1 MRSDHLQIIGCCLL
15 VPQLA
20 WLNKAA
26 GEELR
31 HRGLIGVTLR
41 AEYAAYGERGISAAG
56 LGIHVVAVM
65 PNSAAAEAKLQADD
79 IIIKIGPDPTPN
91 LDVGLK
97 WLRKYFAG
105 DKIELTILRKGK
117 EKTVAVTLR
126 ARPKEK
132 WDGFEVI
139 YDQAGTNDQRV
150 RTLITRPPAPGKYP
164 AILFIQSLSPRSIEL
179 AFPMPY
185 PLRGLVDGLTKEGFV
200 FMRADRLG
208 TGDSDGLSVRDTTVK
223 MDIATF
229 RGALAMLRTYEFV
242 DPSKIFILAFSSGGA
257 IAPIVARTHGVEGVI
272 TFGTMARPWIAQ
284 AVEMMRRRWTF
295 ELLPEDE
302 IAANAGALRHFLR
315 QCFVKRES
323 LSEVFA
329 ENPDLADFV
338 RKSNVVSDDM
348 DVFGMSLSF
357 GRQLMDLRI
366 ENEWAKVDAPVLAIW
381 GQSDYIA
388 SRKDSELVVAAV
400 NRAHAGSGTFVAL
413 PGTCHFCCEAE
424 DQEESFLAGMGDFN
438 PALVKTVADWIRQ
451 QIKNDDS

>member
-1 MRSDHLQIIGCCLL
+1 MRSNHLQIIGCCLL

-26 GEELR
+26 AEELR

-41 AEYAAYGERGISAAG
+41 DEYAKNGERGRSAG
-56 LGIHVVAVM
+56 GSGIHVVAVM
-65 PNSAAAEAKLQADD
+65 PNSAAAAANLQADD

-105 DKIELTILRKGK
+105 DEVELTIVRAGK
-117 EKTVAVTLR
+117 EKTFTVTLR

-139 YDQAGTNDQRV
+139 YDQAGTTDQRV
-150 RTLITRPPAPGKYP
+150 RTLVTRPPAPGKYP
-164 AILFIQSLSPRSIEL
+164 AILFIQSLSPASIEL

-185 PLRGLVDGLTKEGFV
+185 PLRSVVDGFTKEGFV

-229 RGALAMLRTYEFV
+229 RSALAKLRTYEFV
-242 DPSKIFILAFSSGGA
+242 DPRKVFILAFSSGGA
-257 IAPIVARTHGVEGVI
+257 IAPIVARKHGVKGVI
-272 TFGTMARPWIAQ
+272 TFGTMARPWIVQ

-302 IAANAGALRHFLR
+302 MVANTRALKNFLR
-315 QCFVKRES
+315 QCFVKNKS
-323 LSEVFA
+323 LPEVFA
-329 ENPDLADFV
+329 EHPDLAEFV
-338 RKSNVVSDDM
+338 RKFNVVSDDR

-381 GQSDYIA
+381 GKSDFIA
-388 SRKDSELVVAAV
+388 SRKDSQLVIEAV
-400 NRAHAGSGTFVAL
+400 NRSHSGNGTFVAL
-413 PGTCHFCCEAE
+413 PGTCHSCCKAE
-424 DQEESFLAGMGDFN
+424 DQEESFLAGAGDFN
-438 PALVKTVADWIRQ
+438 PVVVKTVADWIRQ